1 MTDLSGNRSIARSN
15 LTKLPIGRWL
25 SVRNIGAVYVWLL
38 IVILFSFISP
48 DTFPTA
54 QTGKSILNQYAITG
68 MVALALVVPLA
79 AGLYDLSIGSTVSLA
94 GVLIAYV
101 LEHTSLSPILAG
113 VLVIL
118 ICLVIGLVNA
128 FIVSVLRVSSFIA
141 TLGTGAIMTA
151 ITSALSGDE
160 IITQGRIGGG
170 YTKLATTNLGGI
182 QIQVLYM
189 LVIMFALGYWLE
201 RTQRG
206 RQIYATGFDVETARL
221 TGAPV
226 RRIVILSFM
235 TSAVISGFAGMVL
248 AAQVS
253 AGSPDAGA
261 SYLIPAFSAAFL
273 GATQLRGGRFNP
285 WGTVL
290 GVLLVGTGNVA
301 LLVSGGPTW
310 TPNLFEGCILI
321 AAVAL
326 TSVDRDAIRGR
337 VRRFR
342 KSSSPAAQQGAASSR
357 PT

>member
-1 MTDLSGNRSIARSN
+1 MTDLSENRPVARAD
-15 LTKLPIGRWL
+15 LRRLPIGRWL
-25 SVRNIGAVYVWLL
+25 SARNIGAVYVWLL
-38 IVILFSFISP
+38 IVLLFSIISP

-68 MVALALVVPLA
+68 MVALSLVVPLA
-79 AGLYDLSIGSTVSLA
+79 AGLYDLSIGSTVSLS

-101 LEHTSLSPILAG
+101 LAHTSLSPVIAG
-113 VLVIL
+113 VLVIAA
-118 ICLVIGLVNA
+118 CVLVGLLNA

-160 IITQGRIGGG
+160 IITGRVGNG

-189 LVIMFALGYWLE
+189 IVIMIALGYWLE
-201 RTQRG
+201 RTQSG

-226 RRIVILSFM
+226 RRIVILSFV

-253 AGSPDAGA
+253 AGSPDVGA

-310 TPNLFEGCILI
+310 TPDLFEGCILI

-326 TSVDRDAIRGR
+326 TSVDHDAIREG
-337 VRRFR
+337 VRRLR
-342 KSSSPAAQQGAASSR
+342 RSSAPATRADATGPE

>member
-1 MTDLSGNRSIARSN
+1 MTDLSENRPVAQAHLRR
-15 LTKLPIGRWL
+15 LPIGKWL
-25 SVRNIGAVYVWLL
+25 SARNIGAVYVWFL
-38 IVILFSFISP
+38 IVLLFTIISP

-79 AGLYDLSIGSTVSLA
+79 AGLYDLSIGSTVSLS

-101 LEHTSLSPILAG
+101 LAHTSLSPVIGG
-113 VLVIL
+113 VLVIAA
-118 ICLVIGLVNA
+118 CVLVGLVNA

-151 ITSALSGDE
+151 ITSALSGNE
-160 IITQGRIGGG
+160 IITGRVGNG

-189 LVIMFALGYWLE
+189 ILIMIALGYWLE
-201 RTQRG
+201 RTQSG

-226 RRIVILSFM
+226 RRIVILSFV
-235 TSAVISGFAGMVL
+235 TSAVVSGFAGMVL

-253 AGSPDAGA
+253 AGSPDVGA

-301 LLVSGGPTW
+301 LLVAGGPTW
-310 TPNLFEGCILI
+310 TPDLFEGCILI

-326 TSVDRDAIRGR
+326 TSVNRDAIRGG
-337 VRRFR
+337 VRRLR
-342 KSSSPAAQQGAASSR
+342 RSSSPATRVEATGSE